1 MVSMEPDK
9 FKDFE
14 AYCRRKAAEAA
25 ERESLSEDSA
35 YTRCP
40 HCEGA
45 GYRRVQ
51 VDGYNVVRKCICRKK
66 QEVDRALADANIPK
80 KFRNTTLDENPSDGR
95 QPFRLYGGTKGVPQ
109 AAREYARKS
118 QKRAL
123 DVCRELRD
131 TYVGHF
137 LEGKKVD
144 DLYGLM
150 LFGDCGRGK
159 TRLACS
165 LMCDLIHHGL
175 YDIKFIEYNELFK
188 EIKFSY
194 NTKDT
199 TYRNIFDR
207 LNRAKVLVID
217 DFGMEVSDNL
227 VWVLDNIGYIINE
240 RYEMN
245 LPTILTSNYW
255 IPLKESSKAD
265 QPDPENVYERYNSW
279 EIEKQIRRQKDEE
292 TKLKP
297 LAQVKDRVNYRLR
310 SRIGE
315 MCFELEVKGFDFR
328 KLISRHREAKME
340 MKQHKNRAE

>member
-1 MVSMEPDK
+1 MVALPPDK

-14 AYCRRKAAEAA
+14 VFCRDQAARAA
-25 ERESLSEDSA
+25 DDPHQPENSKPSV
-35 YTRCP
+35 CP
-40 HCEGA
+40 HCAGA

-51 VDGYNVVRKCICRKK
+51 VDGYSVVQKCVCRRQQEVVRA
-66 QEVDRALADANIPK
+66 VDAANIPK
-80 KFRNTTLDENPSDGR
+80 KFRDTTLEEQSPDGR
-95 QPFRLYGGTKGVPQ
+95 QPFRLYGGTGVPQ
-109 AAREYARKS
+109 SARDYARKS

-123 DVCRELRD
+123 EVCRELRD
-131 TYVGHF
+131 TYTRHF
-137 LEGKKVD
+137 VEGKKVD

-165 LMCDLIHHGL
+165 LLCDLIHRGL
-175 YDIKFIEYNELFK
+175 YDVTFIEYNELFK

-194 NTKDT
+194 NTKDA

-255 IPLKESSKAD
+255 IPLKNSGKGGAAD
-265 QPDPENVYERYNSW
+265 PANVYEQFKSW
-279 EIEKQIRRQKDEE
+279 EIAKQIKRQQDEE
-292 TKLKP
+292 SKLEP
-297 LAQVKDRVNYRLR
+297 LARVKDRVNYRLR

-315 MCFELEVKGFDFR
+315 MCFELEVEGFDFR
-328 KLISRHREAKME
+328 KLISRHREARME
-340 MKQHKNRAE
+340 LRHKNRGPS